1 MCDLNLVEIK
11 NRKERLSGT
20 HRISRDE
27 LKDLPVLAEGYKI
40 FDADW
45 KCMDYSY
52 ADENGIAVGTVH
64 KIEGELIICSNGLH
78 FCEEVEDCFEYYDPI
93 KCNKIAKVRAY
104 GEVIDWRE
112 KSCCSIIEIVEELH
126 WDDIRIKMIDDSMNI
141 DASKYIGIYNV
152 YTSAYVYGSKN
163 VNYSSGICG
172 SIDTSD
178 SIGVTGGY
186 DVIGSQSIG
195 GCVNIRDA
203 KNVYGSCRI
212 TKSLGIQGSTYVEN
226 SCYLSGCRSVQDS
239 HTIYG
244 SSEIYYSQDI
254 WGGYLIYFS
263 AHLKGAYNC
272 MFCIGL
278 NGTKYRI
285 FNKKVSKAY
294 FNQVYRDI
302 CEILHYTRYHMTA
315 TNYEE
320 LYEKYHGVV
329 PINRLQSK
337 HLDYSEMP
345 QQLLDYI
352 KNLPEYDDKIFNR
365 IINYARMVV

>member
-1 MCDLNLVEIK
+1 MSET
-11 NRKERLSGT
+11 T

-40 FDADW
+40 FNEDW
-45 KCMDYSY
+45 KCIDYCY
-52 ADENGIAVGTVH
+52 ADENGTAVGTVH
-64 KIEGELIICSNGLH
+64 KIECELMICRNGFH
-78 FCEEVEDCFEYYDPI
+78 FCEKLEDCFNYYYPI
-93 KCNKIAKVRAY
+93 KFNKIAKVRAY
-104 GEVIDWRE
+104 GEVIDE
-112 KSCCSIIEIVEELH
+112 CDKSCCSIIEIVEELH
-126 WDDIRIKMIDDSMNI
+126 WDDIHIKMVDDSMKIDDS
-141 DASKYIGIYNV
+141 KYRGIHDV
-152 YTSAYVYGSKN
+152 YTSIYVCGSNNVNHSVDIYGSN
-163 VNYSSGICG
+163 DTSN
-172 SIDTSD
+172 SID
-178 SIGVTGGY
+178 VTGGY
-186 DVIGSQSIG
+186 DIINSQSIR
-195 GCVNIRDA
+195 GCTNIRSA
-203 KNVYGSCRI
+203 HNVYGSYNI
-212 TKSLGIQGSTYVEN
+212 NKSLDIQGSTYVEN
-226 SCYLSGCRSVQDS
+226 SCYVHGCRTVRDS

-244 SSEIYYSQDI
+244 SNEIYYSQDI

-263 AHLKGAYNC
+263 ANLKGAYNC

-320 LYEKYHGVV
+320 LYEKYRNVV

-352 KNLPEYDDKIFNR
+352 KNLPEYDEKIFNK
-365 IINYARMVV
+365 IINYNLTNMTD

>member
-1 MCDLNLVEIK
+1 MS
-11 NRKERLSGT
+11 RT
-20 HRISRDE
+20 HRISRDK

-40 FDADW
+40 FDVDW
-45 KCMDYSY
+45 KCMNYCY
-52 ADENGIAVGTVH
+52 ADENGTAVGTVH
-64 KIEGELIICSNGLH
+64 KIEGELIICNNGLH
-78 FCEEVEDCFEYYDPI
+78 FCEELEDCFEYYDPI

-104 GEVIDWRE
+104 GEVIARYR
-112 KSCCSIIEIVEELH
+112 KNCCSMMEIVEELH
-126 WDDIRIKMIDDSMNI
+126 WDDIRIKMVNEGSINRMYNR
-141 DASKYIGIYNV
+141 GICNV
-152 YTSAYVYGSKN
+152 YTSTCVSGSKN

-186 DVIGSQSIG
+186 DVIGSQSID

-203 KNVYGSCRI
+203 KNVIGSARI
-212 TKSLGIQGSTYVEN
+212 TKSLGIQGSIYVKN

-244 SSEIYYSQDI
+244 SNEIYYSQDI
-254 WGGYLIYFS
+254 WGGYFIYFS
-263 AHLKGAYNC
+263 ANLKGAYNC

-320 LYEKYHGVV
+320 LYEKYRGVV

-345 QQLLDYI
+345 QKLLDYI
-352 KNLPEYDDKIFNR
+352 KNLPEYDEKIFNK
-365 IINYARMVV
+365 IINYRLI